1 MGIKAKI
8 KKIVGQKNLQRVK
21 AVKAQVKYYKTC
33 GGQRLVM
40 HSAEWENPV
49 VYALPGRHVFFG
61 YYDIQQLSPKGDKLL
76 LTAVPLKADTR
87 RDPAQLQW
95 VDVATG
101 SYHLIAD
108 TRAWC
113 WQQGSRLRWHPV
125 EEDTVLYNDVEDGR
139 YVTRRFDLTTGNQRT
154 LCRAVYDVAPDG
166 RHGLAL
172 NYSRLQRLRPGYGYD
187 ALPDATAGEKV
198 PKDDG
203 IFLVDLRTGQEKLIV
218 SYEKLVELAPE
229 AAGNLNYANHISIAP
244 DGSRFMFFHLWTPA
258 IGARWRARLYTARM
272 DGSELQCL
280 EREYIPSHYCWRGSQ
295 ELLIT
300 SVGFGGSESHYLLYD
315 IQAGTR
321 KMLDKEHL
329 KNDGHPTYLADGVTF
344 VTDTYPLAGSMQKL
358 FLETREGEGYQPI
371 CDIYADPRRFEEK
384 RCDLHPRLTPDGR
397 IITIDSTFRDGKRS
411 VLLFKRR

>member
-1 MGIKAKI
+1 MGVKTKI
-8 KKIVGQKNLQRVK
+8 KKIVGKKNLHRIKVL
-21 AVKAQVKYYKTC
+21 KAQVKYRKTC

-49 VYALPGRHVFFG
+49 VYALPDRHVFFG

-101 SYHLIAD
+101 SYHPIAD

-125 EEDTVLYNDVEDGR
+125 EENVVLYNDVEDGR
-139 YVTRRFDLTTGNQRT
+139 YVTRSVHLATGEQRT

-166 RHGLAL
+166 RYGLAL
-172 NYSRLQRLRPGYGYD
+172 NCSRLQRLRPGYGYD
-187 ALPDATAGEKV
+187 TLPDATAGEKV

-203 IFLVDLRTGQEKLIV
+203 IFLVDMQTGQEKLIV
-218 SYEKLVELAPE
+218 SYEKLVEQAPE
-229 AAGNLNYANHISIAP
+229 AAGELNYVNHISISP

-280 EREYIPSHYCWRGSQ
+280 EQEYIPSHYCWRGSR

-300 SVGFGGSESHYLLYD
+300 SVGFGGSESHYFVYD
-315 IQAGTR
+315 IPAGTR
-321 KMLDKEHL
+321 KKLDKEHL
-329 KNDGHPTYLADGVTF
+329 KHDGHPTCLADGETF
-344 VTDTYPLAGSMQKL
+344 VTDTYPLTGSMQRL
-358 FLETREGEGYQPI
+358 FQETMAGEGYRPI
-371 CDIYADPRRFEEK
+371 CEIYADPRLFDEK
-384 RCDLHPRLTPDGR
+384 RCDLHPRLTPDNR
-397 IITIDSTFRDGKRS
+397 TITIDATFRDGKRS
-411 VLLFKRR
+411 VLLFKRK

>member
-95 VDVATG
+95 VDVATS
-101 SYHLIAD
+101 SYHPIAD

-125 EEDTVLYNDVEDGR
+125 EADTVLYNDVEDGR
-139 YVTRRFDLTTGNQRT
+139 YVTRSVHLATGEQRT

-166 RHGLAL
+166 RYGLAL

-187 ALPDATAGEKV
+187 TLPDATAGEKV

-203 IFLVDLRTGQEKLIV
+203 IFLVDMQTGQEKLIV

-229 AAGNLNYANHISIAP
+229 AAGELNYVNHISISP

-280 EREYIPSHYCWRGSQ
+280 EQEYIPSHYCWRGSR

-300 SVGFGGSESHYLLYD
+300 SVGFGGSESHYFVYD
-315 IQAGTR
+315 IPAGTR
-321 KMLDKEHL
+321 KELEKEHL
-329 KNDGHPTYLADGVTF
+329 KHDGHPTYLADGETF
-344 VTDTYPLAGSMQKL
+344 VTDTYPLTASMQKL
-358 FLETREGEGYQPI
+358 FMETREGEGYRPI
-371 CDIYADPRRFEEK
+371 CDIYADPRLFDEK
-384 RCDLHPRLTPDGR
+384 RCDLHPRLTPDNR
-397 IITIDSTFRDGKRS
+397 TIAIDTTFRDGKRS
-411 VLLFKRR
+411 VLLFKHK